1 MHRRTSFIGHM
12 LSGFAAVA
20 RKCAHRN
27 RRHAACRRPSRSSS
41 WIWNLHGMNT
51 VLNVDEG
58 LKLLRGTFGIDDDEA
73 LSAEERT
80 MRLCLSLGAE

>member
-1 MHRRTSFIGHM
+1 
-12 LSGFAAVA
+12 
-20 RKCAHRN
+20 
-27 RRHAACRRPSRSSS
+27 
-41 WIWNLHGMNT
+41 MNT